1 MQGFLPHAIESIV
14 FGFLFSLAAI
24 ISFRLLTGEIN
35 TRGVLRTKS
44 PTGDHELSPARVQLL
59 IFTLATAGTYLSEV
73 LASLG
78 SGELPDVPESLL
90 AVLGG
95 SNVFYLGTKAYAF
108 FVQKQLQA
116 VSGSGR

>member
-1 MQGFLPHAIESIV
+1 LASLPHVIESIV

-35 TRGVLRTKS
+35 TSGVLRTKS
-44 PTGDHELSPARVQLL
+44 PSGDNELSPARVQLL
-59 IFTLATAGTYLSEV
+59 LFTLATAGTYLSEV
-73 LASLG
+73 LAALG
-78 SGELPDVPESLL
+78 SGKLPDVPETLL

-108 FVQKQLQA
+108 FAQKHLQA
-116 VSGSGR
+116 LGGPGR

>member
-1 MQGFLPHAIESIV
+1 VPHAIESIV

-44 PTGDHELSPARVQLL
+44 PTGDDEISPARVQLL
-59 IFTLATAGTYLSEV
+59 LFTLATAGTYLSEV
-73 LASLG
+73 LASPG
-78 SGELPDVPESLL
+78 SGRLPEVPESML

-108 FVQKQLQA
+108 FVQKHLQTL
-116 VSGSGR
+116 GGPGR

>member
-1 MQGFLPHAIESIV
+1 LDSLPHVIELV
-14 FGFLFSLAAI
+14 VLGFLFCLAAL

-44 PTGDHELSPARVQLL
+44 PSGDHEISPARVQLL
-59 IFTLATAGTYLSEV
+59 LFTLAAAGTYLSEV

-78 SGELPDVPESLL
+78 SGRLPEVPESLL

-108 FVQKQLQA
+108 FVQKHLQA
-116 VSGSGR
+116 IGGPRR